1 MCLGFRNRVPA
12 GSQDVRFKPEP
23 SHELRLRKLEFPG
36 WDLMMSAAIAKIFV
50 GVDVSKASKV
60 RS

>member
-1 MCLGFRNRVPA
+1 MFVLNPNRRMSCVYA
-12 GSQDVRFKPEP
+12 S
-23 SHELRLRKLEFPG
+23 SNLLG

-50 GVDVSKASKV
+50 GVDVSKASEV